1 MSLHD
6 FIAQVLQFAHDHEE
20 WLFLL
25 IFILTFLESLSII
38 AFLFPGTIL
47 IVALSVIVGEIDY
60 PFWSLWVSGSIGAF
74 LGTWCSYEFGYRHK
88 NEISHIWPF
97 SRKPMLLPKVQKFFH
112 KWGLWAVFFCRF
124 LAPFRA
130 TIPMVSGMFAVSK
143 VRYQCVSAIS
153 SILWTLLVLSPGA
166 FGIHWLM
173 KWIS

>member
-25 IFILTFLESLSII
+25 IFILTFLESLAII
-38 AFLFPGTIL
+38 ALLFPGTIL
-47 IVALSVIVGEIDY
+47 IVALSVIAGGIHH
-60 PFWSLWVSGSIGAF
+60 PFLPLWVSGSIGAF
-74 LGTWCSYEFGYRHK
+74 LGSWCSYVFGCRHK
-88 NEISHIWPF
+88 DEIAQIWPF
-97 SRKPMLLPKVQKFFH
+97 SRKPQLLPKIQQFFH
-112 KWGLWAVFFCRF
+112 KWGIWALFFCRF

-130 TIPMVSGMFAVSK
+130 TLPMVAGMVGVSK
-143 VRYQCVSAIS
+143 IRYHSVSAIS
-153 SILWTLLVLSPGA
+153 SILWTLLILSPGA